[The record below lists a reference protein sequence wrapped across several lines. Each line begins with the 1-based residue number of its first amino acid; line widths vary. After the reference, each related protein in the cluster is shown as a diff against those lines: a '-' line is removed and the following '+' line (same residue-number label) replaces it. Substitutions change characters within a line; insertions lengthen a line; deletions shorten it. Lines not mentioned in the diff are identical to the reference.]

1 MISSKFR
8 SDLILLAAAMIWG
21 FAFTAQR
28 AGMEYIGPYT
38 FNAVRFG
45 LGALVMVPF
54 ILTRN
59 RYNFFTE
66 QEGTDKMKAFLVS
79 LIVGLV
85 LFGGASFQQLGI
97 QTTTAG
103 KAGFITGLYVV
114 FVPVAGFFLGQKV
127 RLMYWIGMALSAIG
141 LYLLTIKSGF
151 TMETGDFLVFICAV
165 IFTAHVLLIGW
176 LSPKMD
182 SFLIAFI
189 QFFICFLLSLIFAV
203 SSETLSMHKILQAW
217 LPLVYGGIFSVGI
230 AFTLQ
235 VIAQKSAH
243 PAYVSIILSLE
254 AVFAA
259 IGGWILLNE
268 RLSAK
273 ALIGCGLMLC
283 GMIVIQF
290 RK

>member
-1 MISSKFR
+1 VISSKFR

-59 RYNFFTE
+59 RKHFFTE

-141 LYLLTIKSGF
+141 LYLLTIRSGF

-176 LSPKMD
+176 LSPRMD
-182 SFLIAFI
+182 SFLVAFI

-203 SSETLSMHKILQAW
+203 SSETLSLHKILQAW
-217 LPLVYGGIFSVGI
+217 LPLVYGGVFSVGI

-268 RLSAK
+268 RLSGK